1 MGIEQM
7 KLNKKNSL
15 QTAYEKIPALE
26 SQITRYDSMIR
37 LAEDSLELAKTR
49 YEIGM
54 GTLSDIESAQLS
66 VTQAK
71 LGRISCRRRL

>member
-37 LAEDSLELAKTR
+37 LSR
-49 YEIGM
+49 GFF
-54 GTLSDIESAQLS
+54 GTGKDTL
-66 VTQAK
+66 
-71 LGRISCRRRL
+71 